1 MCLGIISA
9 CHKVENSG
17 KLHLGSGKKAPKIAR
32 LTDDEAV
39 ELGADVWSELVVYSL
54 ACLTVYLEHVR
65 LSKNKTKQA
74 ETQEERLNRL
84 EEHISELEVVCDK
97 HQTEMSKMTALTM
110 ELHRKLDDVSQAL
123 KSTKSELAKETM

>member
-1 MCLGIISA
+1 M
-9 CHKVENSG
+9 
-17 KLHLGSGKKAPKIAR
+17 GSGKKAPKIAR

-97 HQTEMSKMTALTM
+97 QQTEMSKMTALTM
-110 ELHRKLDDVSQAL
+110 ELHQKLDNVSQAL
-123 KSTKSELAKETM
+123 KSAKTELAKETM